1 MNRLD
6 QEKSAYLRHA
16 AKQKIN
22 WYPWS
27 EEAFEKA
34 RNEGKPVFLSSGAI
48 WCHWCHVMAK
58 ESFED
63 DEVAMLLNEH
73 YVAIKLDRDE
83 RPDVDRRYQQAVTV
97 MGVGGGWP
105 LNVFLTPDKVPFYG
119 GTYFPVTDSFGK
131 PGFKTLLKALSDL
144 YTTKKEEVY
153 ESSRK
158 FHDFLKQ
165 QSPRKG
171 KASEVLINEAVKNIM
186 KAFDKTHGGFGTAP
200 KFPMSGAME
209 FLLNRYF
216 FTKDQAIEGVIK
228 KTLMAMA
235 SGGFHDQLGGGFHRY
250 STDEAWVIPH
260 FEKMTEDNAWLL
272 RNYTDAYSLFG
283 DEFFRKI
290 AENIIFFTRTGLS
303 RPDGGFY
310 ASMDADVTPE
320 DEGGYFTWTDEEL
333 HDILTS
339 DEYSVF
345 SLYFIHERNA
355 MHHDRKKFVLSVS
368 MGIDDIGRR
377 LNIAVDTVKDKL
389 ATARQKL
396 LTERNKRQKPFV
408 DSVLYTSLN
417 GMMVAAYLKAY
428 KAFDDEK
435 LKEFALNSLEST
447 LRINVENGRLLH
459 CQGVKA
465 FLDDYICIIDALI
478 SAYDTSANTEYLT
491 LADGFMSDCL
501 EHFWDREGGG
511 FFDTDEEV
519 IGLRLKNIEDI
530 PRPSANALAVT
541 VLLKLALILN
551 KEEYRQYADILLNT
565 FSTDAQ
571 LLQVHGAYFFCGLDA
586 FYHTLKLDIT
596 APYDSALAKAA
607 LHTYHPYSCL
617 VYGEP
622 DKDSVI
628 PCVGDTCYAPIKDPD
643 KLSQYIKSS
652 SFKCIDKTG

>member
-1 MNRLD
+1 M

-34 RNEGKPVFLSSGAI
+34 RNEDKPVFLSSGAI

-63 DEVAMLLNEH
+63 DEVAMLLNDR
-73 YVAIKLDRDE
+73 YVAVKLDRDE

-97 MGVGGGWP
+97 MGVNGGWP

-119 GTYFPVTDSFGK
+119 GTYFPVADSFGK
-131 PGFKTLLKALSDL
+131 PGFKTLLKALSDF
-144 YTTKKEEVY
+144 YTTRKEEVY
-153 ESSRK
+153 ENSRK

-171 KASEVLINEAVKNIM
+171 KASEVLVNEAVKNIM
-186 KAFDKTHGGFGTAP
+186 KAFDKAHGGFGTSP
-200 KFPMSGAME
+200 KFPMSGAIE

-216 FTKDQAIEGVIK
+216 FTKDRTIEEALR
-228 KTLMAMA
+228 KTLIAMA

-250 STDEAWVIPH
+250 STDEAWVVPH

-272 RNYTDAYSLFG
+272 RNYTDAYSLLG
-283 DEFFRKI
+283 DEFFKKV
-290 AENIIFFTRTGLS
+290 AENIIYFTRSELS

-310 ASMDADVTPE
+310 ASMDADVTPD

-333 HDILTS
+333 RKILTS

-355 MHHDRKKFVLSVS
+355 MYHDRNKFVLSVS
-368 MGIDDIGRR
+368 MGVDDIGRR
-377 LNIAVDTVKDKL
+377 LNIAAGTVKDKL
-389 ATARQKL
+389 VTARQKL

-408 DSVLYTSLN
+408 DSALYTSLN
-417 GMMVAAYLKAY
+417 GMMIASYLKAY
-428 KAFDDEK
+428 MAFNDEK
-435 LKEFALNSLEST
+435 LKEFALNSLERI
-447 LRINVENGRLLH
+447 LQINVENGKLLH
-459 CQGVKA
+459 SQGVKA
-465 FLDDYICIIDALI
+465 LLDDYIYIIDALI
-478 SAYDTSANTEYLT
+478 SAYDISANTEYLT
-491 LADGFMSDCL
+491 LAEGFMTDCL
-501 EHFWDREGGG
+501 AHFWDPKGGG

-530 PRPSANALAVT
+530 PRPAANALAIT

-551 KEEYRQYADILLNT
+551 KEEYRQYADTLLNT

-586 FYHTLKLDIT
+586 FYHMLKLDIK
-596 APYDSALAKAA
+596 APYDSALAGVA
-607 LHTYHPYSCL
+607 LHTYRPYRCL
-617 VYGEP
+617 VYSEP
-622 DKDSVI
+622 DKNSVI
-628 PCVGDTCYAPIKDPD
+628 PCIGNTCYEPINDSGSLRD
-643 KLSQYIKSS
+643 YIRSMFFRGADESK
-652 SFKCIDKTG
+652 